1 MKKIA
6 LILVPL
12 FVMFLVARAADDKGE
27 KAEKGIQFFDK
38 SWKEVSAKAA
48 KENKLVF
55 MDIYTTWCGP
65 CKMLRKTTFVDKG
78 VGEYFNA
85 NFVNTSVDAEKGEG
99 VEIANKY
106 HIEAY
111 PTLLILDKDG
121 NELGRQLGFMP
132 ADGLLRFGKSVKK

>member
-6 LILVPL
+6 LVILPL
-12 FVMFLVARAADDKGE
+12 LLMMMVARAADDK
-27 KAEKGIQFFDK
+27 AEKGIMFYDA
-38 SWKEVSAKAA
+38 SWKNVAAKAA

-65 CKMLRKTTFVDKG
+65 CKMLRKSTFTDKA
-78 VGEYFNA
+78 VGEYFNT

-99 VEIANKY
+99 IEIANKY

-121 NELGRQLGFMP
+121 NELGRQVGFMP
-132 ADGLLRFGKSVKK
+132 AEGLLRFGKSVKK

>member
-6 LILVPL
+6 LVILPL
-12 FVMFLVARAADDKGE
+12 LVMILVARAADDK
-27 KAEKGIQFFDK
+27 AQKGITFFDA
-38 SWKEVSAKAA
+38 SWKEVAAKAH
-48 KENKLVF
+48 KEKKLVF

-65 CKMLRKTTFVDKG
+65 CKMLRKTTFTDKAA
-78 VGEYFNA
+78 GEYFNA

-106 HIEAY
+106 HVEAY
-111 PTLLILDKDG
+111 PTLLILDENG

-132 ADGLLRFGKSVKK
+132 AEGLIRFGKSVKK